1 MSSNHRQENQLM
13 SVETGA
19 SHPIKQVENK
29 SGIEPEVVSIST
41 GPAIPHWP
49 PLPSNSAPADPIA
62 DENKK
67 GK

>member
-1 MSSNHRQENQLM
+1 M

-41 GPAIPHWP
+41 GRAIPHWP